1 MSKKKLEKDKKKKI
15 KVNNKVKSKKQRNIL
30 GSIFKVNGNFNF
42 LALLKNIILP
52 VGGAIIVGFM
62 TKGGMNIYNS
72 LKKPIIT
79 PPSIVFPIV
88 WTILYVLMGIAAYRI
103 YMNNRSGRDDKGAYF
118 YYLIQLSINFLWS
131 FIFFNFRLYGISFIL
146 IIVLLVLIIITTIKF
161 FKNDKLSGFL
171 MIPYILWV
179 SFASVLTFFI
189 YMLNEM

>member
-15 KVNNKVKSKKQRNIL
+15 KVKNKVKSKKQRNIL

-52 VGGAIIVGFM
+52 VGGALIVGFM

-72 LKKPIIT
+72 LKKPVIT

-118 YYLIQLSINFLWS
+118 YYLIQLAINFLWS

-146 IIVLLVLIIITTIKF
+146 IIVLLVLIIVTTIKF

>member
-15 KVNNKVKSKKQRNIL
+15 KVKNKVKSKKQRNIL
-30 GSIFKVNGNFNF
+30 GSIFKVNGNFKF

>member
-15 KVNNKVKSKKQRNIL
+15 KVKNKVKSKKQRNIL

-52 VGGAIIVGFM
+52 VGGAIIVGLM